1 MIMLR
6 IVHVNL
12 FDAKGG
18 AARIAWQIMNS
29 MTAQGHDVH
38 VFAHHKTTNDPRVIP
53 IVAPQIGWQS
63 MLLKQQA
70 QQGLFD
76 LYSAALLDVIRHPL
90 FEQADI
96 VHLHCINGG
105 YFSFLLL
112 PFLAAKPLVWTLH
125 DPLAFTAGC
134 YNTEDCNGWQNDWC
148 TACPLDSQVFG
159 QRPQRELIQLI
170 KGSIYKIAK
179 FTAVCP
185 SVWLEKQARNSILR
199 DHNIRTIHNG
209 IDIDTFRPGNRL
221 ELREKLRLPVEKKI
235 IMFAAHGGFNDQRKG
250 GRFLIE
256 ALKKIQ
262 CPDALLLNIGTADN
276 SVLDELPIPHID
288 VPFID
293 DQRLMA
299 DYYGAADLYV
309 SPALAE
315 VFGLTVCEAQSCGIP
330 VVAFATGG
338 IPEIV
343 VHQQT
348 GYLVDR
354 GNSDGLASG
363 ISTFLNDSDKRR
375 LAGEAARRRMVEQF
389 SVTRMVDDYTRL
401 YQEILSAKTWSIAS
415 CFPVLQKENMLQFIE
430 KAKTT
435 GGWGNVWQEFR
446 NLYSR
451 YGSYPASQRA
461 VFTDQFYCCC
471 LSMADVVA
479 ENWIL
484 WEIIEQW
491 VTYRKMTMQCGALPQ
506 EEMQEL
512 LRFSRQLREQLVH
525 YFTQTPLDELVKIGK
540 REERLLITVWWQL
553 FFNSFLPLNSSVGT
567 QVNSD
572 SLGNFNS
579 IATDSISRYIRIMLE
594 SMYHP
599 YAAETYNIH
608 ATELWN
614 ESKVPLYPKAILS
627 LWMLHVPYYNI
638 EEGHRQQLLRYAPEL
653 CRISMPSEFFI
664 SIVNKL
670 VDGFWRVSYVG
681 GNNLSALTALGNFI
695 SLHMA
700 RFSLQ
705 NMESSFQ
712 HRMHRKEGKL
722 RVGYISRFFRNQ
734 AVSYYMVNRIIHH
747 DKDKFEITI
756 FSLGDHC
763 DAMTEIFK
771 EYSDKFLQYTNL
783 ADVSGIAKGIM
794 DSKLDVLIY
803 TDIGMDPATYLL
815 AGMQLAPVQCA
826 MVGHGTT
833 TGLPTIQYY
842 ISGDFEPD
850 NAESHYREK
859 LIKLPNLGAAQ
870 YPPPFKQD
878 KISTRNDW
886 KIPNDAVVFVSCAN
900 GIKHGPQRDT
910 LLVDILKKAP
920 NACILL
926 KPCYS
931 SNLDSRISER
941 IINAVEKAG
950 VGNRLFIVPPLN
962 DVSAL
967 LSIADIQLDTY
978 PYGGWT
984 TNMEA
989 LYMGLPIITQEGDMA
1004 RSRWG
1009 AHMLRALGIQEGIAA
1024 NEIEYVDWAVRFALD
1039 SELRNRVK
1047 SQIKERAIIL
1057 FDGAAAQPEYE
1068 KVLLTI
1074 YQEYENKV

>member
-1 MIMLR
+1 MLR
-6 IVHVNL
+6 VVHVNL

-38 VFAHHKTTNDPRVIP
+38 IFAQHKTTNDPRVIP
-53 IVAPQIGWQS
+53 IAVPQTGWQKT
-63 MLLKQQA
+63 LLQQQA

-76 LYSAALLDVIRHPL
+76 LYSAALLGVIQHPL
-90 FEQADI
+90 FEQADL

-134 YNTEDCNGWQNDWC
+134 YNTEDCYGWLNDWC
-148 TACPLDSQVFG
+148 ADCPLDLQVSG
-159 QRPQRELIQLI
+159 QRPQRELVQLF
-170 KGSIYKIAK
+170 KGSIYKVAK

-185 SVWLEKQARNSILR
+185 SAWLERQAKNSILR
-199 DHNIRTIHNG
+199 GHSIRTIHNG
-209 IDIDTFRPGNRL
+209 IDIDNFQPGNRL
-221 ELREKLRLPVEKKI
+221 ELRAKLGLPAEKKI

-256 ALKKIQ
+256 ALKRIQ
-262 CPDALLLNIGTADN
+262 CPDVLLLNIGTADN
-276 SVLDELPIPHID
+276 SVLGELSTPHID
-288 VPFID
+288 VPFIH
-293 DQRLMA
+293 DQRLLA

-315 VFGLTVCEAQSCGIP
+315 VFGLTVCEAQSCGTP

-343 VHQQT
+343 VHEQT
-348 GYLVDR
+348 GYLVGR
-354 GNSDGLASG
+354 GNSDDLAYG
-363 ISTFLNDSDKRR
+363 ISSFLDDTDKRR
-375 LAGEAARRRMVEQF
+375 LAGEVARKRMVDKF
-389 SVTRMVDDYTRL
+389 SATRMVDDYVRL

-415 CFPVLQKENMLQFIE
+415 CFPVLQKENMPQFIG

-435 GGWGNVWQEFR
+435 GGWNNVWQDFR

-451 YGSYPASQRA
+451 YESYTASQRA
-461 VFTDQFYCCC
+461 ILVDQFYCCC
-471 LSMADVVA
+471 LRMVDVAA
-479 ENWIL
+479 ESWIL
-484 WEIIEQW
+484 WDIIEQW
-491 VTYRKMTMQCGALPQ
+491 VTYRKMTMHCGAFPQ

-512 LRFSRQLREQLVH
+512 LHFGWQLREQLIH
-525 YFTQTPLDELVKIGK
+525 YFTQTPIDELVKIGA
-540 REERLLITVWWQL
+540 REEHLLVVVWWQL
-553 FFNSFLPLNSSVGT
+553 FFNSFLPLNPSDGT
-567 QVNSD
+567 QSGTT
-572 SLGNFNS
+572 SLEDFNS
-579 IATDSISRYIRIMLE
+579 IDTNLISPYIRIMLV
-594 SMYHP
+594 SMYQP
-599 YAAETYNIH
+599 YDADSYEMNVA
-608 ATELWN
+608 ELWN
-614 ESKVPLYPKAILS
+614 ESNIPFYSKAIIS

-638 EEGHRQQLLRYAPEL
+638 EERHRQQLLRYAPEL
-653 CRISMPSEFFI
+653 CKLPMPSEFFI

-670 VDGFWRVSYVG
+670 VDGFWRASYVG
-681 GNNLSALTALGNFI
+681 GNNLSALAALGNFI
-695 SLHMA
+695 TLHMA
-700 RFSLQ
+700 RFGLQ
-705 NMESSFQ
+705 YVEPSFQ
-712 HRMHRKEGKL
+712 HSMRRKDGKL
-722 RVGYISRFFRNQ
+722 RVGYVSRFFRNQ
-734 AVSYYMVNRIIHH
+734 AVSYYMVNRVIHH
-747 DKDKFEITI
+747 DRNNFEVSI

-763 DAMTEIFK
+763 DAMTELFK
-771 EYSDKFLQYTNL
+771 GYSEKFLQYTNL
-783 ADVSGIAKGIM
+783 ADVSGIARGIM
-794 DSKLDVLIY
+794 DCKLDVLIY

-833 TGLPTIQYY
+833 SGLPTIQYY
-842 ISGDFEPD
+842 ISGDFEPE
-850 NAESHYREK
+850 NAEKHYREK

-870 YPPPFKQD
+870 YPPPFMQGKV
-878 KISTRNDW
+878 STRKDW
-886 KIPNDAVVFVSCAN
+886 KIPDDAVVFVSCAN
-900 GIKHGPQRDT
+900 GIKHGPQRDS

-950 VGNRLFIVPPLN
+950 VGNQLFIVPPLN

-967 LSIADIQLDTY
+967 LAIADIQLDTY

-989 LYMGLPIITQEGDMA
+989 LFMGLPIITQEGDMA

-1009 AHMLRALGIQEGIAA
+1009 AYMLRALGIQEGIAVNA
-1024 NEIEYVDWAVRFALD
+1024 NEYVDWAVRFAQD
-1039 SELRNRVK
+1039 SELRDRVK
-1047 SQIKERAIIL
+1047 IQIKERAKTVL
-1057 FDGAAAQPEYE
+1057 FDGAAAQAAYE
-1068 KVLLTI
+1068 KALLQI
-1074 YQEYENKV
+1074 YQEYEKNV